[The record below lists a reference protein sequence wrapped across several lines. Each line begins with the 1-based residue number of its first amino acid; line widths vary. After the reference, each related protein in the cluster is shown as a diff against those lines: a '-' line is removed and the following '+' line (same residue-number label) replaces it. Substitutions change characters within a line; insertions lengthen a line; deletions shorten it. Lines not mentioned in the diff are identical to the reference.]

1 MKKKNIIIP
10 IEIKSREI
18 EGAIYLANEALKKGW
33 RVIIGQK
40 QQIWPFIKVFSPSF
54 FYLKSIVP
62 SEKQNLTKIKDAN
75 HLISSLDIE
84 GLVLG
89 REPLGI
95 VRRFSKETIS
105 LADIIFYWGTY
116 QYEKVKKIFPQVKS
130 KSVITGSPVVDSW
143 KKASKK
149 FDVKKDRKNILI
161 SMNFARSDPRLTKVK
176 YLVEK
181 KTFGKLRL
189 TKKQM
194 KIFNNEYSLKKVSFN
209 QFIEMTKYLA
219 ENLKKYNIIVRPH
232 PEENILRYNF
242 LKNYKNISID
252 NKTDRVKQLKRSN
265 IFIHFNSTMS
275 VQAKYL
281 NNKVI
286 MYNPINDKDM
296 LDVLSPVPM
305 NISLNAKNL
314 KQLLFFIK
322 NNKEI
327 KSRINFNKLLA
338 NYKNSTAAK
347 NIIQSLE
354 KYIKNKNIRIE
365 DYPSKLFSF
374 ISMFYYLKFKS
385 NLYVSILLS
394 YVSIIM
400 PFLRDK
406 FSNRRYHNYMYKI
419 KWPGLKKIEL
429 IELFNNLNKN
439 NDVKNKYSIKKH
451 YSGFFIIE

>member
-1 MKKKNIIIP
+1 
-10 IEIKSREI
+10 
-18 EGAIYLANEALKKGW
+18 
-33 RVIIGQK
+33 
-40 QQIWPFIKVFSPSF
+40 
-54 FYLKSIVP
+54 
-62 SEKQNLTKIKDAN
+62 
-75 HLISSLDIE
+75 
-84 GLVLG
+84 
-89 REPLGI
+89 
-95 VRRFSKETIS
+95 
-105 LADIIFYWGTY
+105 
-116 QYEKVKKIFPQVKS
+116 
-130 KSVITGSPVVDSW
+130 
-143 KKASKK
+143 
-149 FDVKKDRKNILI
+149 
-161 SMNFARSDPRLTKVK
+161 
-176 YLVEK
+176 
-181 KTFGKLRL
+181 
-189 TKKQM
+189 
-194 KIFNNEYSLKKVSFN
+194 
-209 QFIEMTKYLA
+209 
-219 ENLKKYNIIVRPH
+219 
-232 PEENILRYNF
+232 
-242 LKNYKNISID
+242 
-252 NKTDRVKQLKRSN
+252 
-265 IFIHFNSTMS
+265 MS